1 MAQKGLKPVA
11 VVVMWP
17 GRGKTLKL
25 KREKGRGF
33 GNLPLPG
40 FAQTHFKGGFGN
52 TETDYIRRLK
62 MTKTTAWAAGMMLL
76 AETTVAIVTLLVEK
90 GIITREELEEAIK
103 KSVGERAYKEMME
116 SIKTVDQE

>member
-1 MAQKGLKPVA
+1 
-11 VVVMWP
+11 
-17 GRGKTLKL
+17 
-25 KREKGRGF
+25 
-33 GNLPLPG
+33 
-40 FAQTHFKGGFGN
+40 
-52 TETDYIRRLK
+52 